1 MNAEAI
7 FLTEISKLKRRSSI
21 RFVTRTL
28 LWGAVFF
35 LSSYTI
41 LNIVAKAGLAGP
53 DPNRL
58 WAILLIGVSLIA
70 AIAAAFIERKDFQS
84 LLIDIDTRLQLQDTI
99 STAFEYHR
107 SKNKSVFFDLLMQQ
121 AAARLSRLN
130 HHQIFPAKLS
140 RLHFVLLLVLIA
152 AGASFFS
159 FYSSSV
165 LTLPPVDQRKIEKAM
180 TLVREFARSRGA
192 IRPSEEAKDNSKINS
207 NLRKLRNTLNNP
219 TIASDQLFAALNKQ
233 LKEIQSEQ
241 TLLTAE
247 LAARL
252 DDARLQNTPVQ
263 DFQDLENFDASQ
275 IAALKR
281 LLNQALNNRVP
292 DDIHQ
297 NLESLQELL
306 SMEELLSLI
315 IDDFHERDS
324 GPQAFAKSGHSQ
336 SSESRSPRD
345 IRQNSRDPDDPATTG
360 DLPGE
365 DGGRDPDIRG
375 RPRSDTLH
383 ADNFDMSDESGLRQ
397 GTSPRAGNAKSG
409 DGEKPGSEIE
419 KAPGSEIQDKVM
431 SAKMKQ
437 YLVRIRSQTSPG
449 ESRLKEEEIVREY
462 QQEVEGILQKEDI
475 PLNYREYIK
484 NYFLSIG
491 IETTETNK

>member
-1 MNAEAI
+1 MQEA
-7 FLTEISKLKRRSSI
+7 T
-21 RFVTRTL
+21 
-28 LWGAVFF
+28 
-35 LSSYTI
+35 
-41 LNIVAKAGLAGP
+41 
-53 DPNRL
+53 
-58 WAILLIGVSLIA
+58 
-70 AIAAAFIERKDFQS
+70 
-84 LLIDIDTRLQLQDTI
+84 
-99 STAFEYHR
+99 
-107 SKNKSVFFDLLMQQ
+107 
-121 AAARLSRLN
+121 ARLSRLN
-130 HHQIFPAKLS
+130 HHQIFPAKFS
-140 RLHFVLLLVLIA
+140 RLHFVLLLVLIT
-152 AGASFFS
+152 AGASFFN

-165 LTLPPVDQRKIEKAM
+165 PTIPPVDQRKIEKAR
-180 TLVREFARSRGA
+180 TLVREYARSRGA
-192 IRPSEEAKDNSKINS
+192 IRPSEEAKDNAIINS
-207 NLRKLRNTLNNP
+207 SIRKLRNTLNNP
-219 TIASDQLFAALNKQ
+219 TITSNQLLTALNKQ

-252 DDARLQNTPVQ
+252 DDARLENTTLQ

-281 LLNQALNNRVP
+281 LLSQALNNRIP

-306 SMEELLSLI
+306 NMEELLSLI
-315 IDDFHERDS
+315 IDDFNEHDS
-324 GPQAFAKSGHSQ
+324 GPQAFDKSEHSQ
-336 SSESRSPRD
+336 SSEYRSPRD
-345 IRQNSRDPDDPATTG
+345 IRQNSRDPDDPAATG
-360 DLPGE
+360 DPPGE
-365 DGGRDPDIRG
+365 DGELGADIPV

-383 ADNFDMSDESGLRQ
+383 ADNFDMPDESGLRQ

-419 KAPGSEIQDKVM
+419 KAPGSGIQDKVM

-462 QQEVEGILQKEDI
+462 RQEVEGILQKEDI

-491 IETTETNK
+491 IETSETTK